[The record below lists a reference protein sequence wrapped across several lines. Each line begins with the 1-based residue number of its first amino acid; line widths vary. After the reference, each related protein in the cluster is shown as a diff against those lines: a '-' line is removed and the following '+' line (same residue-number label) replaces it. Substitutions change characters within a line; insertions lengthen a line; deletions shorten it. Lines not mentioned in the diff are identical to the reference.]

1 MGEGVFRCTGCE
13 AHTGNVMVHKMLYKC
28 TNMDYCAIINCAF
41 NVMYCHPEKYIL
53 NIGRMFYI
61 YL

>member
-53 NIGRMFYI
+53 NIG
-61 YL
+61 